1 MTAPASAYWPA
12 DRSVDIVDMTVGR
25 LLLDAADAAP
35 DAIALVEGVA
45 DPAARRRWT
54 LAELAGD
61 ALGSCR
67 ELQARYRPGE
77 RLAIWAPSIP
87 EWEIIQFGA
96 ALAGLVVVTV
106 NPALTAGELAY
117 ILGHSRASGVAY
129 VPSYRGVD
137 LAARLDEV
145 REKLPDLRDT
155 IDLSAWAPERAVLS
169 RREDLPPVSA
179 GDAAMVQYTSGT
191 TGQPKGAVLSHRG
204 LTNNARLFA
213 RRFGIPPG
221 SVWINPLPMFHVGGC
236 EFVAM
241 GALWG
246 RCTHVMTTFEP
257 GLALQLIE
265 EERGAFFPG
274 VPTML
279 RAMLEHPD
287 FATRDLSSLRFVMSG
302 GTTVDPELVREVEA
316 SFDARFGAVYG
327 QTEVS
332 GVICQSCPD
341 DTVEQKSETAGRPL
355 EQTEVKIVD
364 PDTGETLRRDQIGE
378 ICVRGFGVMLGY
390 LDAPDSTAETLGS
403 DGWLRTGDLGTM
415 SPDGYVR
422 VTGRLKDMIIRGG
435 ENIYPREIEDH
446 LQEHPDVADVAVV
459 GVPDNRFGE
468 QVAAFVRAAPGAEP
482 SAPELLKFLR
492 DRLAPHKM
500 PRLWIAVD
508 AFPLTP
514 SGKVQKFVLRDGFV
528 EGRYAPLP

>member
-1 MTAPASAYWPA
+1 MTGVPAAYWPA

-25 LLLDAADAAP
+25 LLLDAADDAP
-35 DAIALVEGVA
+35 DTVALVEGVA
-45 DPAARRRWT
+45 DPAGRRRWT

-61 ALGSCR
+61 ALGAAR
-67 ELQARYRPGE
+67 ELLDRYRPGE
-77 RLAIWAPSIP
+77 RLAIWAPSVP
-87 EWEIIQFGA
+87 EWEIVQFGA

-129 VPSYRGVD
+129 VPSYRDVD

-145 REKLPDLRDT
+145 RQKLPDLRDT
-155 IDLSAWAPERAVLS
+155 IDLSAWTPERLDHS
-169 RREDLPPVSA
+169 RRGALPPVAA

-213 RRFGIPPG
+213 RRFGIPAG

-246 RCTHVMTTFEP
+246 RCTHVMTAFEP

-265 EERGAFFPG
+265 QERGAFFPG

-287 FATRDLSSLRFVMSG
+287 FAGRDLSSLRFVMSG
-302 GTTVDPELVREVEA
+302 GTTIDPELVRLVEA
-316 SFDARFGAVYG
+316 SFGASFGAVYG

-332 GVICQSCPD
+332 GVICQSHPT

-355 EQTEVKIVD
+355 EQTEVRIAD
-364 PDTGETLRRDQIGE
+364 PDTGETLGCDRVGE

-390 LDAPDSTAETLGS
+390 FEAPDATAEALGD

-415 SPDGYVR
+415 SADGYVQ

-435 ENIYPREIEDH
+435 ENIYPREIEDR

-459 GVPDNRFGE
+459 GVPDERFGE
-468 QVAAFVRAAPGAEP
+468 QVAAFVRPAPGAEP
-482 SAPELLKFLR
+482 SAAALHHFLR
-492 DRLAPHKM
+492 DLIAPHKM
-500 PRLWIAVD
+500 PRLWFSVD
-508 AFPLTP
+508 TFPLTP
-514 SGKVQKFVLRDGFV
+514 SGKIQKFVLRDGFV
-528 EGRYAPLP
+528 DGRYAPLP